1 MLKFHVQKVVT
12 TALNA
17 HSLMAYFDNVLPM
30 KQRYLQ
36 FFACHA
42 IHSLW
47 PAVAEGKT
55 HDTGGFQGSDRTS
68 HPPGQPLLSRH
79 FPAS

>member
-1 MLKFHVQKVVT
+1 MLLMLMFHVQNSFKCTLV
-12 TALNA
+12 NG
-17 HSLMAYFDNVLPM
+17 LPM

-36 FFACHA
+36 SFACHA

-55 HDTGGFQGSDRTS
+55 HDTGGFQGPDRTS
-68 HPPGQPLLSRH
+68 HPPEQPLLSRH

>member
-1 MLKFHVQKVVT
+1 MHTHQWLI
-12 TALNA
+12 
-17 HSLMAYFDNVLPM
+17 FDNVLPM

-36 FFACHA
+36 SFACHA

-68 HPPGQPLLSRH
+68 HPPGQPLLSQH

>member
-1 MLKFHVQKVVT
+1 
-12 TALNA
+12 
-17 HSLMAYFDNVLPM
+17 M

-36 FFACHA
+36 SFACHA

-68 HPPGQPLLSRH
+68 HPPGQPLLSQH